1 MLRFAQPISFFAIA
15 FLFGLT
21 ACQPGNATRVPVASD
36 SQPASAPKR
45 PTTTGVDDI
54 FADIAADAPGA
65 SVIVMKDSE
74 IVHRADYGLANLDH
88 GIPISSNTVFDIAS
102 ISKQFGGMAALLLEA
117 DGALDLD
124 ADVREYVPELPD
136 FGHTITARHLLHH
149 TGGIRDWPHVMML
162 AGVDYGDVISYEK
175 ILRMLFQQEAI
186 NFPPGSEYAYSNTGY
201 NLLSLIIERTSGM
214 TFREFT
220 TERIFK
226 PLDMAHSH
234 FSDDS
239 NEVIAHR
246 AASYK
251 LIESGPRSGSYQ
263 RAVNQLTALASSSL
277 HMTIDDFGLWMKNF
291 ETAKVGGQAIVS
303 RMTEQGV
310 LTNGETIAYANGLA
324 VGEYRNLVT
333 HGHGGSWAGF
343 RTNYLRFPEQGVSIA
358 VFCNFAD
365 CDPARRVR
373 EVSEVLL
380 GDLMGPP
387 PAAQDAEAE
396 KTHPTLSEAELAAFN
411 GSYRSAELDSTYRVL
426 VRDGQ
431 LIAEHWRNAPAVLTP
446 IAEDL
451 FEGDQNWFP
460 EVRFQRD
467 NSGNVTA
474 FLVTGSRVRDLVF
487 ERMAAGQ

>member
-1 MLRFAQPISFFAIA
+1 MLRFARPISFLAIA

-21 ACQPGNATRVPVASD
+21 ACQPGDATSVPVASD

-45 PTTTGVDDI
+45 PTTAGVDDI

-65 SVIVMKDSE
+65 SVIVMKDGE
-74 IVHRADYGLANLDH
+74 IVHRADYGLANLDY
-88 GIPISSNTVFDIAS
+88 GIPINSNTVFDIAS

-124 ADVREYVPELPD
+124 ADVRDYVPELPD
-136 FGHTITARHLLHH
+136 FGYTITARHLLHH
-149 TGGIRDWPHVMML
+149 TSGIRDWPHVMML
-162 AGVDYGDVISYEK
+162 AGVEYGDVISYEK

-220 TERIFK
+220 NERIFK
-226 PLDMAHSH
+226 PLGMTSTH
-234 FSDDS
+234 FSDNS
-239 NEVIAHR
+239 NEVIANR
-246 AASYK
+246 AESYQPV
-251 LIESGPRSGSYQ
+251 ESGAPSGQYQ

-277 HMTIDDFGLWMKNF
+277 HTTIDDFGLWMKNF
-291 ETAKVGGQAIVS
+291 ESAQLGGQAIVE

-324 VGEYRNLVT
+324 VGEYRDLVT

-343 RTNYLRFPEQGVSIA
+343 RTNYLRFPDHGISIA

-373 EVSEVLL
+373 KVSEVFL
-380 GDLMGPP
+380 GNLMGPP
-387 PAAQDAEAE
+387 PPEQEAE
-396 KTHPTLSEAELAAFN
+396 PEKIHPILSEAELTAFN
-411 GSYRSAELDSTYRVL
+411 GSYRSAELDSTYRVF

-446 IAEDL
+446 VAEDL

-460 EVRFQRD
+460 EVRFRRD
-467 NSGNVTA
+467 DNGHVTA
-474 FLVTGSRVRDLVF
+474 LLVAGSRVRDLVF
-487 ERMAAGQ
+487 ERMAADQ